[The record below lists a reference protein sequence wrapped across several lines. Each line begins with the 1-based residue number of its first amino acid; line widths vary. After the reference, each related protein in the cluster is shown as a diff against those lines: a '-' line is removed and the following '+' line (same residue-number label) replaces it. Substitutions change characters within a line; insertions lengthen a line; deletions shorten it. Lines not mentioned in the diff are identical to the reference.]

1 MFYAKLAELLPSC
14 CQLRLVW
21 WSVNIKIGI
30 FKEHRVWAIL
40 SIKQWIIVLMYLPY
54 VCHGVTLLFVAQTFW
69 CDCELPQYHV
79 HWMRLAPGQHL
90 KSLKEHLICL
100 NLSDNPFWL
109 TLYITI
115 DINDSPLNDAPK
127 RCLAKQSIVVVFP
140 TPGGPKNKL
149 YFEYHWCMFWK
160 LLYLLCFSLTF
171 ENIH

>member
-1 MFYAKLAELLPSC
+1 MEYLKSIVFGLCL
-14 CQLRLVW
+14 
-21 WSVNIKIGI
+21 
-30 FKEHRVWAIL
+30 IL

-149 YFEYHWCMFWK
+149 YFVYLMVYGLKTRNVIFAMLSFTRFRIYTYLQLWC
-160 LLYLLCFSLTF
+160 
-171 ENIH
+171 